1 MKGVCVT
8 YTPLL
13 LRELLEYPIRV
24 KRRELNPQ
32 TSAAAEAFD
41 LGMFRRQQTTFAVL
55 NLFVLAILLL
65 FHTLFSPVLGN
76 PSPRLLFTLGAAFLL
91 QLLAVIWLRTQS
103 AVSASA
109 AAVLTW
115 VSILFNLSLA
125 LLFTFFT
132 NREDSP
138 YFVLLALPILQ
149 AAYHFRISALV
160 GVIAVADLMM
170 FLWVWHFST
179 FHPPVHASEYLEAGV
194 IALIYSLVG
203 LLVWNLVNRIR
214 DEQSQLMQSMLEL
227 ERTRVKLAQEEKL
240 AAVGRLSSAIAHEIR
255 NPVAMISSSMATAES
270 SEATPELRKEMYA
283 IAGAEAARLEKLT
296 SEFLSYARPASPN
309 RAPTAVR
316 DLLGYIAEITQPY
329 ALQKQVSIAAE
340 VNDSLCVEIDA
351 AQVQRALLNLVMN
364 GVEAAPSGSTVYL
377 RANSLPDGT
386 VHIEV
391 ENKGERIGEEVLAN
405 IFEPF
410 YTTKPEGTGLGLAIA
425 RNIARAHGGD
435 VYVARNQPGQVCFA
449 LTLKGNTATGE

>member
-1 MKGVCVT
+1 MRSRVL
-8 YTPLL
+8 PLL

-24 KRRELNPQ
+24 KRRKINSR
-32 TSAAAEAFD
+32 THAAAEVFE
-41 LGMFRRQQTTFAVL
+41 LGLFRRQQITFAVL

-76 PSPRLLFTLGAAFLL
+76 PSPRLLVTLGAAFLL
-91 QLLAVIWLRTQS
+91 QLLAIIWLRTQS

-109 AAVLTW
+109 ATALTW
-115 VSILFNLSLA
+115 ASILFNLSLA
-125 LLFTFFT
+125 LLFTLFT
-132 NREDSP
+132 NREESP
-138 YFVLLALPILQ
+138 YFVLLALPVLQ

-160 GVIAVADLMM
+160 GVIAAADLMM

-179 FHPPVHASEYLEAGV
+179 FHPPVHASEYFEAGV

-203 LLVWNLVNRIR
+203 LLVWNLVSRIR
-214 DEQSQLMQSMLEL
+214 DEQYQLRQSMQEL
-227 ERTRVKLAQEEKL
+227 ERTRVKLAHEEKL

-255 NPVAMISSSMATAES
+255 NPVAMIASSMATAES
-270 SEATPELRKEMYA
+270 AGATPELRKEMYA
-283 IAGAEAARLEKLT
+283 IAAAEAARLERLT
-296 SEFLSYARPASPN
+296 SDFLSYARPALLN
-309 RAPTAVR
+309 RTPTALR
-316 DLLGYIAEITQPY
+316 DLLGYIAEIAQPY
-329 ALQKQVSIAAE
+329 ALQKQVSITAE
-340 VNDSLCVEIDA
+340 VDDSLCVEIDV

-364 GVEAAPSGSTVYL
+364 AVEAATSGSTVFL
-377 RANSLPDGT
+377 RANRLQDNT

-391 ENKGERIGEEVLAN
+391 ENKGEPIGEEVLAN

-410 YTTKPEGTGLGLAIA
+410 YTTKPAGTGLGLAIA

-435 VYVARNQPGQVCFA
+435 VYVARNHPGQICFA